1 MTPERI
7 KAIRQ
12 GLRRSDGRKP
22 TQKELAAFLRM
33 GESSIARYEAGA
45 TIPCASNALMLGM
58 LTDKHTVERIAK
70 ANKRDGVFS
79 DIQFA
84 HRCWDCG
91 GHNTTVE
98 LVEKREEAHGSVPSF
113 VYERPMVSC
122 KECGEQWYAPEWR
135 EHLAMAGFKAA
146 LSKRNPAQIL
156 LAEHRNRKGV

>member
-22 TQKELAAFLRM
+22 TQRQVSAFLRM
-33 GESSIARYEAGA
+33 GEVTLPRYESGA
-45 TIPCASNALMLGM
+45 QTPTQSHALMLEM
-58 LTDKHTVERIAK
+58 LTDKRTVERIAK

-84 HRCWDCG
+84 YRCWDCG
-91 GHNTTVE
+91 GYNTSAK
-98 LVEKREEAHGSVPSF
+98 LVEKREAAHGSVPSF

-122 KECGEQWYAPEWR
+122 RDCGEQWYAPEWR

-146 LSKRNPAQIL
+146 LSKT
-156 LAEHRNRKGV
+156 K